1 MGNYKYY
8 SVTTGEGVDKQIAIY
23 WGRYQAYSDEEY
35 KTDPKIYFDSEIL
48 VHGTYPY
55 CASKGEVVTTNGRAA
70 YDYRVAISVE
80 DIQEYGAVYV
90 FNTPYVNH
98 GEHGTFTEE
107 AGQSS
112 TYWSDINFT
121 TYTNVSSLPTYGTN
135 FKYSTCYDINVW
147 DLSTNIPIFET
158 NSEAAQYIQYGDN
171 IASAINN
178 NVPSVEGRAFQITNV
193 WTEGTWD
200 ANGFTPG
207 VGATNHHR
215 DVRGRIVED
224 QAGVIALYPEPG
236 INDGGLIY
244 TCVVSGTVT
253 DLEYSEDGVVWIPTA
268 SFPYNYFYRPRVDET
283 GTFKFALTFYTDRVP
298 IFADAETVNDYIN
311 GDVGIE
317 DALNWPDISNNYPDA
332 GGGDVPTG
340 EPDDGTD
347 WGNVYTETFFH
358 NQYLLEEGAIR
369 EISNDLYD
377 VTPGGIWEDIKKG
390 LDMYGDN
397 PMDAVMSLMYFP
409 LDLTTV
415 FANTSNTTSIYFG
428 GYQYTLT
435 SHTAERLIYPDG
447 YFECGGIDFIPKFR
461 NWRDTKAMRVFVDLP
476 YCGRYELDPSKY
488 WGKHINVIYYIDT
501 HTGGCIAC
509 LVEGAATGGRDG
521 KCLDQ
526 FNGQMAVTLPI
537 TLTDFSNYANAQ
549 INTLL
554 GGGGQAVNTAIQTSE
569 TATGAA
575 GLGNVAGVLGV
586 GVGAA
591 GLGAVTAGKTVYGLM
606 MNNINKFNQTRGG
619 STGMLNQYVNQK
631 PTFIFIYPET
641 DIPSNFNAMYG
652 QPSNYGGTVMN
663 FSGYFE
669 AEQIKLNM
677 PGATESEKEK
687 ARALLMNG
695 VYINR

>member
-1 MGNYKYY
+1 MANSKSYA
-8 SVTTGEGVDKQIAIY
+8 VTVGTSGSGVINFSWAE
-23 WGRYQAYSDEEY
+23 YQAYSDEEY
-35 KTDPKIYFDSEIL
+35 KTDPKINFGMKTIVYGNF
-48 VHGTYPY
+48 PY
-55 CASKGEVVTTNGRAA
+55 EESKCNTVITNASAT
-70 YDYRVAISVE
+70 YDYRAAISVE
-80 DIQEYGAVYV
+80 DIINRGVVFVY
-90 FNTPYVNH
+90 NDPYLNLS
-98 GEHGTFTEE
+98 GIGTFVEE
-107 AGQSS
+107 AGHAV
-112 TYWSDINFT
+112 YDWSDIVFS
-121 TYTNVSSLPTYGTN
+121 TNNCSSLPTYVSSYTSQ
-135 FKYSTCYDINVW
+135 YCT
-147 DLSTNIPIFET
+147 DLNTWELATNIPIFAT
-158 NSEAAQYIQYGDN
+158 NSEASQYIQYGDN

-193 WTEGTWD
+193 WTQGTWD

-215 DVRGRIVED
+215 DVRGRIIED
-224 QAGVIALYPEPG
+224 EAGVIALYPEPG

-244 TCVVSGTVT
+244 TCVVSGTVA
-253 DLEYSEDGVVWIPTA
+253 DLEYSEDGITWIPSA
-268 SFPYNYFYRPRVDET
+268 HFPYNYFYRPRVDEV
-283 GTFKFALTFYTDRVP
+283 GTFKFALTFYTDRIP
-298 IFADAETVNDYIN
+298 IFPDAETVNDYIN

-317 DALNWPDISNNYPDA
+317 EAINWPDISNNYPGA
-332 GGGDVPTG
+332 GGGGVPTG

-377 VTPGGIWEDIKKG
+377 TTPGGIWEDIKKG

-409 LDLTTV
+409 LDLKTV
-415 FANTSNTTSIYFG
+415 FSNTSNTTSIYFG

-447 YFECGGIDFIPKFR
+447 YFECGGVDFIPRFR
-461 NWRDTKAMRVFVDLP
+461 NWRDTKAMRVFIDLP

-509 LVEGAATGGRDG
+509 LVEGDVAGGRNG

-537 TLTDFSNYANAQ
+537 TLTDFSAYANSQ
-549 INTLL
+549 ISTLL

-569 TATGAA
+569 TAGNAAALGSVAGIAGAGAGAA
-575 GLGNVAGVLGV
+575 GI
-586 GVGAA
+586 GAI
-591 GLGAVTAGKTVYGLM
+591 TAGKTVYGLM

-641 DIPSNFNAMYG
+641 DIPSNFNEMYG

-677 PGATESEKEK
+677 PGATENEKEK